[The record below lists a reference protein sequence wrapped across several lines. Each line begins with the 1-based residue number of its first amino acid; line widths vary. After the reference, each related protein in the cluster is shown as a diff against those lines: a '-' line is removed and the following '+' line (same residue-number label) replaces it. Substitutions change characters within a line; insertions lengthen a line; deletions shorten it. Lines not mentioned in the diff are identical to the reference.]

1 MTDTEKIAELEA
13 KLNDLDALVRLGLKA
28 LTEGVEAQSK
38 QISELLSLLGVD

>member
-28 LTEGVEAQSK
+28 LTEDVEAQSK